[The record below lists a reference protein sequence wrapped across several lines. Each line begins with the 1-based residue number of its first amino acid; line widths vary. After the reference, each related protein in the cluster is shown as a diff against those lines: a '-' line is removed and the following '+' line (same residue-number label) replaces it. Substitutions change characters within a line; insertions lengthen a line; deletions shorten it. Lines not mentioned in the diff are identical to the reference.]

1 MITRNALRA
10 VALASS
16 CLAPLAA
23 FAQAPAPAGS
33 QAPAIAIGGTPFS
46 GEVGFGVMGVMG
58 QNADQAGRYNGLNTT
73 GVDVLG
79 NFDLIGRDPWNSGG
93 NPVLRLLRRQPG
105 VPDRQQLRQRCWHGQ
120 RLRLQRQQWPVNE
133 GRIGFGVGDQGT
145 WGVNGFY
152 QAITYTGNPIEF
164 DLYGQRQPGLPE
176 PWICGRSA
184 GQRRKPPR
192 QRGSLQHSCDHRS
205 AVGGDRRLPARPDRH
220 AARHRRR

>member
-33 QAPAIAIGGTPFS
+33 QAPVIAIGGTPFS

-93 NPVLRLLRRQPG
+93 TR
-105 VPDRQQLRQRCWHGQ
+105 
-120 RLRLQRQQWPVNE
+120 
-133 GRIGFGVGDQGT
+133 
-145 WGVNGFY
+145 Y
-152 QAITYTGNPIEF
+152 
-164 DLYGQRQPGLPE
+164 
-176 PWICGRSA
+176 
-184 GQRRKPPR
+184 
-192 QRGSLQHSCDHRS
+192 
-205 AVGGDRRLPARPDRH
+205 
-220 AARHRRR
+220 